1 MTEGQAAEIIQFIKE
16 HTGDVDALLIHCF
29 AGISRSRAVERFA
42 REILALPPMNDNIYN
57 EYVYSTLNR
66 VWNIRV
72 EF

>member
-16 HTGDVDALLIHCF
+16 HTDDVDTLLIHCF